1 MRTVAVPFLLVLLAA
16 GGAWAKGDDS
26 IQSEVSILSSS
37 CLTLLDQ
44 VLDSYR
50 LAVEPYEANGCNT
63 TCLAH
68 CEKVVQDGI
77 YAKYHEDCPLQ
88 SELTYCFNVS
98 VGYGVLDFS
107 LLPCLCEHSL
117 SWRAP
122 LVVAG
127 VLLRSL

>member
-63 TCLAH
+63 TCLAQ

-98 VGYGVLDFS
+98 VGDEVLAFS
-107 LLPCLCEHSL
+107 LRYLLCRSSL

-122 LVVAG
+122 L
-127 VLLRSL
+127 

>member
-98 VGYGVLDFS
+98 AGYGVLVLS
-107 LLPCLCEHSL
+107 LQYLLCRSSL
-117 SWRAP
+117 SWRGP
-122 LVVAG
+122 L
-127 VLLRSL
+127 